1 MPESADRPVRI
12 MVVDDHALFREGVAR
27 LLSAEP
33 GFEVVGSCGGTD
45 EAYTLLRN
53 REVDIALLD
62 FDFGVRN
69 CTNFVYAVNEAGF
82 RCRILLV
89 TAGLSENQAAE
100 LIRRGVAGIFLKHSP
115 PTLLAKA
122 IRHVANGEVWFEQ
135 QFLRSV
141 IASASAPAPSRGVTL
156 TERERQ
162 VLSHVF
168 AGLANKEIAER
179 LEVSE
184 SSVKATLQQLFSKAG
199 VRTRSQLV
207 RVALEK
213 YRDLL

>member
-1 MPESADRPVRI
+1 MAESPDHPVRI
-12 MVVDDHALFREGVAR
+12 MVVDDHALFRAGVAR
-27 LLSAEP
+27 LLAAEA

-45 EAYTLLRN
+45 EAYALLSN
-53 REVDIALLD
+53 RAVDIVLLD

-69 CTNFVYAVNEAGF
+69 CTDFVYAVNEGEF

-89 TAGLSENQAAE
+89 TAGLREDQAAE
-100 LIRRGVAGIFLKHSP
+100 LIRHGVAGIFLKHSP
-115 PTLLAKA
+115 PTLLVNA
-122 IRHVANGEVWFEQ
+122 IRHVANGEVWLEQ

-141 IASASAPAPSRGVTL
+141 MLSASAPTPYKGTSL

-162 VLSHVF
+162 VLSHIF

-179 LEVSE
+179 LGVSE

-213 YRDLL
+213 YKDLL